1 MRTFL
6 WVAVVGFVA
15 ISGPVAAAEPTARE
29 VFDRR
34 IAPIFQ
40 SPNPSSCVQCHLAGV
55 DLKDYLLAD
64 ADKTFVSLRD
74 QGLIDLDAPEKSKIV
89 ALISMGTD
97 APATPANAVPAKVRK
112 VERDAFIA
120 WIAACAADPALR
132 AAPKAGAKDLAKP
145 ARPDAVIRH
154 ARKDRVLESFEANV
168 WAWRFRCMNCHT
180 EGTPQNDKYRKEF
193 GDRVAWVK
201 KDGAAATL
209 DSLIASKLI
218 DPKQPEKSLLLRKPL
233 GEKHEGGLKF
243 VVGDDAYKGFRRWIE
258 DVAALRGDRYAA
270 AKDLPADA
278 GPQRFGT
285 DVWLKLTD
293 CPPAWGDKLV
303 QVRVFAWD
311 DGAKAWEPA
320 PVAVSDRVV
329 WGKGKLWQHNLTL
342 LAAKGSG
349 RVAAWRAGTPSLPA
363 GKYLVKVYLDA
374 DGRLAKDWTATLGD
388 ADFAGQGEFD
398 TKWPEGYGAMTA
410 VSAARF
416 GK

>member
-209 DSLIASKLI
+209 DSLIASKLV